1 MADNGNFDEGTD
13 YEQFDEWIGSL
24 LLGSYAVP
32 NPWLLAS
39 SALAA
44 ARSSMPLEVRKNLER
59 QVPFQIGSIN
69 VPSTKSCNHIQ
80 KGDKHRQGQVWRL
93 GANTGALSH
102 LLASSSVL

>member
-1 MADNGNFDEGTD
+1 MADPTASKSQKELRLVQKWRIMAILMRTD
-13 YEQFDEWIGSL
+13 YKQFDEWIGSF

-59 QVPFQIGSIN
+59 
-69 VPSTKSCNHIQ
+69 
-80 KGDKHRQGQVWRL
+80 
-93 GANTGALSH
+93 
-102 LLASSSVL
+102 